1 MGHHGDAAQHTV
13 SDDDWACD
21 GASVNHTA
29 SVDEK
34 KLP

>member
-1 MGHHGDAAQHTV
+1 MRHHGCAAQHTAA
-13 SDDDWACD
+13 DDEQACD

-34 KLP
+34 K